1 MRYLMLLLLAI
12 SSLSSSAR
20 EINVDSIT
28 KEAIKLFNN
37 GDYNKSIDLLN
48 TALPVAITSNDKKL
62 QLIIY
67 NNLGNNYS
75 NTGKTIEALNAYQ
88 KAISIAEET
97 GNKRG
102 ACSAIKNI
110 GALYSDLKEFDKAL
124 VKFNEAEA
132 IGISIN
138 DTATIADCAN
148 NRGLIYEQ
156 QKKYP
161 EALAEYKKA
170 LTLYQATN
178 AEERMAILFNNLGIV
193 FKYLKD
199 YDQSISCYQKSL
211 AISEKLENKFMVA
224 ANLANIGN
232 VYEMKG
238 DYKMAIELNE
248 KALKTGVEINSSEL
262 IIETYGNLAEE
273 YSKLGNYQMGYD
285 LYKKY
290 TSAKDSIMNIEK
302 SRQMAEIQTK
312 YDTEKKEKQIAEM
325 EKTHYK
331 MLAVIGILSLT
342 MIIAFLLFSRLQ
354 TIQKQKR
361 EKSIAEAEYNERLR
375 IAKDVHDDLGAGLSK
390 ISLMADLAQ
399 RKISGNEQLS
409 LELASISAIS
419 NQLINKKHEIKPNGT
434 IPDLH
439 VELPVTQELMD
450 INTGLE
456 GISKFVASATN
467 HARGNIILGNEIK
480 QISAMSRELVDN
492 MRDLIWVLNPENTTL
507 DQLVTRLR
515 EYCGDYLDGMQID
528 PILDFQLIVPE
539 LKITREAQRNI
550 FLTVK
555 ETVNNSIKHSGTA
568 EMTIKLSVVANWLKI
583 SIADKGKGFD
593 MQLINKNGNGLRNM
607 KQRIESIGGQFIMN
621 SVIGQGTE
629 TTISI
634 SLNKLANPKNTT
646 KV

>member
-12 SSLSSSAR
+12 SSLCSSAR
-20 EINVDSIT
+20 ELNADSLT

-48 TALPVAITSNDKKL
+48 TSLPLATTNKDKKL
-62 QLIIY
+62 QIIIY
-67 NNLGNNYS
+67 NNLGNNYC
-75 NTGKTIEALNAYQ
+75 NIGKTIEALNSYQ
-88 KAISIAEET
+88 QAISIAEET

-110 GALYSDLKEFDKAL
+110 GALYSDIKEFDKAL
-124 VKFNEAEA
+124 AKFNEAEA
-132 IGISIN
+132 IGITIN

-148 NRGLIYEQ
+148 NRGIIYEQ

-170 LTLYQATN
+170 LTLYEATK

-193 FKYLKD
+193 YKYLKD
-199 YDQSISCYQKSL
+199 YDQSISYYQKSL
-211 AISEKLENKFMVA
+211 AISEKLGNKFMVA
-224 ANLANIGN
+224 ANLSNIGN
-232 VYEMKG
+232 VYEMLG
-238 DYKMAIELNE
+238 DYKKAIELNE
-248 KALKTGVEINSSEL
+248 KGLKTGFEINSSEL

-273 YSKLGNYQMGYD
+273 YSKMGNYQKGYE

-290 TSAKDSIMNIEK
+290 TTAKDSLMNMEK
-302 SRQMAEIQTK
+302 SKQMAEIQTK

-325 EKTHYK
+325 GKTYYK
-331 MLAVIGILSLT
+331 MLAVIGILTLT

-354 TIQKQKR
+354 TKQKQKR
-361 EKSIAEAEYNERLR
+361 EKAIAEAEYNERLR
-375 IAKDVHDDLGAGLSK
+375 IAKDVHDDLGSGLSK

-409 LELASISAIS
+409 FDLASISETSHRLANI
-419 NQLINKKHEIKPNGT
+419 NQNKSESTDNIITNEPP
-434 IPDLH
+434 ILD
-439 VELPVTQELMD
+439 D
-450 INTGLE
+450 INAGLSV
-456 GISKFVASATN
+456 ISKSADS
-467 HARGNIILGNEIK
+467 AAMKAQGNILLGYEIK

-515 EYCGDYLDGMQID
+515 EYCGEYLDGMQIE
-528 PILDFQLIVPE
+528 PNLDFQLIVPE
-539 LKITREAQRNI
+539 LKITREGQRNV

-555 ETVNNSIKHSGTA
+555 ETVNNSIKHSGTT
-568 EMTIKLSVVANWLKI
+568 EMDIKLSVADNELNI

-593 MQLINKNGNGLRNM
+593 LQLINKNGNGLRNM
-607 KQRIESIGGQFIMN
+607 KQRIESIGGRFTLN

-629 TTISI
+629 TTITI